1 MTRRFRVAHSVSD
14 VRGGSV
20 KLKLFFLL
28 CTSLSVISRRLVTM
42 KQHFL
47 APFPRTLSACPDKF
61 IVNDSLV
68 SKKINAEKRIVNPP
82 RLVVSPSSKTG
93 LAMANHLRNFSDCII

>member
-28 CTSLSVISRRLVTM
+28 CTSPSVISRRLVTM

-47 APFPRTLSACPDKF
+47 APFPRTLFACPDKF

-68 SKKINAEKRIVNPP
+68 SKKINAEKCIVNPP

>member
-47 APFPRTLSACPDKF
+47 APFPRTFACPDKF